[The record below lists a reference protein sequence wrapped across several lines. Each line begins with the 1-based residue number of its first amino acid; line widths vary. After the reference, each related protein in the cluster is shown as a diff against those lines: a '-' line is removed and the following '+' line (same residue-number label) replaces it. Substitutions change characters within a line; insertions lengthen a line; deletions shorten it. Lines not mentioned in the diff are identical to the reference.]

1 VAPQG
6 SPGDNWS
13 VPVRL
18 PGPVAGPTMLPAGLG
33 HPHAS
38 EEARKIAEEGMVLRV
53 QVGSGLHGTSISG
66 QDDRDEMGLCL
77 EPPQFVTGLANGVS
91 GLDASVRFEQ
101 YERHTAWDRPG
112 GVANRSGAGDLDVII
127 YSARKWAR
135 LALERTP
142 TGLNS
147 SRSTAT
153 TPNMQCTPCG
163 SWLPPYARPGNLSVV
178 PSRLPVP
185 LSVLDLC
192 PVPTGGSTREALRR
206 SVDLARHVE
215 RWGYSRYWVA
225 EHHNM
230 PGIASSAPAVLTGQ
244 IASST
249 SVIRVGSGGVM
260 LPNHAP
266 LTVAEQFGMLEA
278 MYPGRIDLGIGRAP
292 GTDRATARAL
302 RRGAEGLSAAGYASQ
317 VAELRAYFADRP
329 AQDSPAQDHQAGQIR
344 AIPAEGNEPAVW
356 LLGSTG
362 YSAEMAGL
370 LGLPFAFAYHISAA
384 NARPALAL
392 YRRVFRP
399 SARLAEPYC
408 LISVSVLCAED
419 TEAARWRHGS
429 TRLSTLRLRAGH
441 PSTLPSPLEAADRA
455 YSDAEQAVIAEATA
469 SHVVGDPATVAE
481 QLGRLAE
488 TTGADEL
495 MLTTST
501 FAHADRLASYELLAP
516 ASGRGEQQASFAPAI
531 VLEHV
536 GHAGGPGQA
545 ADPAE
550 GLR

>member
-1 VAPQG
+1 M
-6 SPGDNWS
+6 
-13 VPVRL
+13 R
-18 PGPVAGPTMLPAGLG
+18 
-33 HPHAS
+33 
-38 EEARKIAEEGMVLRV
+38 
-53 QVGSGLHGTSISG
+53 
-66 QDDRDEMGLCL
+66 
-77 EPPQFVTGLANGVS
+77 
-91 GLDASVRFEQ
+91 
-101 YERHTAWDRPG
+101 
-112 GVANRSGAGDLDVII
+112 
-127 YSARKWAR
+127 AR
-135 LALERTP
+135 LGGPSQESPR
-142 TGLNS
+142 
-147 SRSTAT
+147 
-153 TPNMQCTPCG
+153 
-163 SWLPPYARPGNLSVV
+163 LPPYACPGNLSVV

-192 PVPTGGSTREALRR
+192 PVPTGESTREALWR
-206 SVDLARHVE
+206 SVDLAGHAE
-215 RWGYSRYWVA
+215 RWGYTRYWVA

-230 PGIASSAPAVLTGQ
+230 PGIASSAPAVLTGR
-244 IASST
+244 IASAT
-249 SVIRVGSGGVM
+249 SSIRVGSGGVM

-302 RRGAEGLSAAGYASQ
+302 RRSAEGLSAADYASQ
-317 VAELRAYFADRP
+317 VAELRAYFAGRPARDRP
-329 AQDSPAQDHQAGQIR
+329 AQDRPADDRQGEDRLVGQIR

-370 LGLPFAFAYHISAA
+370 LGLPFAFAYHFSAA

-399 SARLAEPYC
+399 SAVLAEPYC
-408 LISVSVLCAED
+408 LVSVSVLCAED
-419 TEAARWRHGS
+419 ADAAHWRHGS
-429 TRLSTLRLRAGH
+429 ARLSTLRLRAGR
-441 PSTLPSPLEAADRA
+441 PSTLPSPQEAAEHA
-455 YSDAEQAVIAEATA
+455 YSDAEQTVIAEATA
-469 SHVVGDPATVAE
+469 SHVVGDPATVVE
-481 QLGRLAE
+481 QLSRLAE

-495 MLTTST
+495 MVTTST

-516 ASGRGEQQASFAPAI
+516 AAGRGEQPASALRGVAPAV